1 VHKLYDNDYVVK
13 SFQEN
18 MLNITFFSYR
28 ILLNIE
34 QSQKILLC
42 YIMLYLIDVCQCIRY
57 QKGTNIYIDIYIY
70 KTVALKPHSLYS
82 LKVVIVDKCGHRGLR

>member
-13 SFQEN
+13 SFQEH
-18 MLNITFFSYR
+18 MLNFKFFSYR

-42 YIMLYLIDVCQCIRY
+42 YIMLYLIDVRQCIRY
-57 QKGTNIYIDIYIY
+57 QKGTNIYIDIFI
-70 KTVALKPHSLYS
+70 K
-82 LKVVIVDKCGHRGLR
+82 R

>member
-1 VHKLYDNDYVVK
+1 
-13 SFQEN
+13 
-18 MLNITFFSYR
+18 MLNIKFFSYR

-57 QKGTNIYIDIYIY
+57 QKGTNIYIDIYI
-70 KTVALKPHSLYS
+70 
-82 LKVVIVDKCGHRGLR
+82 